1 MYHHKV
7 SARPRGL
14 RSLRRV
20 LSCSALVAAAATVA
34 VVASSPAASAA
45 GKPIVIGAIA
55 GTTGAYGT
63 TGVAVVNGAKMAVN
77 DINAKGGVLG
87 RKLSLVSGNDDASAT
102 TASQLFEKFVSEGAV
117 AIDGSP
123 DTGPATAALAGRMQ
137 IPDTGVVDD
146 AGLTIYPHGPSA
158 APLPWVWSF
167 GLNTFAWGQSDA
179 DYAMKNCPKGL
190 AVLHD
195 PTTYGGG
202 GNDAIEL
209 AYKQA
214 GKKLALDDSIT
225 ENWSTGATVS
235 LNTELQKIKS
245 SGAQCVVVW
254 LTPQDTAAFTQAM
267 HTAGDHFTV
276 IGNDEVNADN
286 TFSKLAGKDA
296 DGTIGALI
304 TSQMTPSPALK
315 KFEKRYQQEFH
326 VGATAFAEAS
336 YDSIVA
342 LAQVIAKEK
351 STSPAALQK
360 GLNSLQDFHGLVGTF
375 SFSAKQHAT
384 IQASE
389 LTTVKY
395 NGAKGAWLPLKG

>member
-1 MYHHKV
+1 MHHKKV
-7 SARPRGL
+7 AARPHA
-14 RSLRRV
+14 LRRV
-20 LSCSALVAAAATVA
+20 LSGSALVATAAAIATVA
-34 VVASSPAASAA
+34 LAASGPAASAA
-45 GKPIVIGAIA
+45 GKPILIGAIA

-77 DINAKGGVLG
+77 DLNAKGGVLG
-87 RKLSLVSGNDDASAT
+87 RKLQLASGNDDASAT
-102 TASQLFEKFVSEGAV
+102 TASQLFEKYVSEGAV

-123 DTGPATAALAGRMQ
+123 DTGPATAALADRMH

-146 AGLTIYPHGPSA
+146 AGLTIYPHGPTA

-167 GLNTFAWGQSDA
+167 GLNTFAWGESDA
-179 DYAMKNCPKGL
+179 KYALKNCPKGL

-209 AYKQA
+209 AYKKA

-235 LNTELQKIKS
+235 LNTELGKIKS

-254 LTPQDTAAFTQAM
+254 LTPQDTAAFAQAM

-286 TFSKLAGKDA
+286 TFAKLAGKDA
-296 DGTIGALI
+296 NGTIGALI
-304 TSQMTPSPALK
+304 TSQMTPSAALK
-315 KFEKRYQQEFH
+315 KFQKRYQKQFH

-336 YDSIVA
+336 YDSILA

-351 STSPAALQK
+351 STSPQALQK
-360 GLNSLQDFHGLVGTF
+360 GLNDLKDFHGLVGTF
-375 SFSAKQHAT
+375 SFSKQQHAT
-384 IQASE
+384 IQANE

-395 NGAKGAWLPLKG
+395 NAAKGAWLPLKG